1 MCDETNMT
9 EAGAERDRLKKP
21 TKSVCVYD
29 CRPDSSDALARTL
42 DIANVDYK
50 GFLQALKQEFSLST
64 NDTFVI
70 STTDRREIDEELYK
84 ELVDGKTLHLFK
96 SVSQELSVATQE
108 RIEYL
113 PHYHTLVQCGM
124 YEYYASEGQKALPY
138 AFAELIDN
146 ALSATAKNTGIRR
159 IEIRLLFDESQGG
172 PAVVVMDNGC
182 GMTSKQLNN
191 WAVYRLSKFIRENDM
206 FHSEK
211 PGYVR
216 PSPVP
221 RSLNSDI
228 SYFGVGGKQAVFYIG
243 QSVRMI
249 SKPAGSPDVHEFV
262 MSKEDFERKELNRED
277 IYSGFI
283 RNRKPGDCSHVNV
296 SEEQF
301 LQSIVIEEDGKESF
315 TAVVITGIQPEHVVY
330 LKQYFTLWT
339 RELAHTYHYY
349 IHGID
354 GNDKKKM
361 RKTDHFSNIDIQI
374 SLFERS
380 PRMPR
385 VVNLRD
391 VDNDMQTL
399 YVNSSAST
407 FEFKATG
414 TRDSLVEGLI
424 RYHPFLYDRETYP
437 VDPYAASAGPLEDED
452 EDCVVL
458 NPEGR
463 GKRPIFECFWNGR
476 LIPYTS
482 VSEFEWCKR
491 PKKPGAVP
499 SECYNRISGVLFAND
514 RFQVSTNKL
523 TFMDLELQLRDKE
536 TIFTRV
542 HNGQEQR
549 VKIERE
555 FTNWLKE
562 CHERFDKQVMFQGFQ
577 GVMTREDVPKRLQ
590 SPWAKFQAIKWDG
603 KTYKKGQFV
612 KSVKTQPILF
622 GSVVQF
628 LLYGDYEDDVYATGG
643 HVQIALEPKDLYD
656 EQRII
661 PIFKID
667 RQATAKA
674 IKEHIENELAK
685 LPERLKVTWP
695 KGNDWAEKDARP
707 AGTPLG
713 PIKVDILN
721 KNGETMSRLPVAGN
735 SKKLS
740 VDLKIIWHSP
750 KGDVQINS
758 YIGVHSAK
766 WEYWFKTMENL
777 TKLGTYTLHLQTV
790 LSDSHSNE
798 WAGKRLPN
806 YTLNFSIKE
815 GEAVSFMLDVISS
828 PVYVGVPFNI
838 PLNFKDEFE
847 YPTQP
852 PCDIKPQLEC
862 SSLKLSYEGI
872 AFGTTSVIRNVRVM
886 GKISLQSKMYT
897 LKVHIPGLKQNSQSL
912 QILLQPGPPHT
923 LLVFPDEDVLS
934 VENGT
939 PANFRVE
946 VHDEYQNIT
955 THPKLTVRCQL
966 LGAPDLP
973 VDVVDCSNTG
983 SGLMLTKP
991 LLLKTVNP
999 EQILTAKFNIP
1010 NNRTVVCVERQLR
1023 ILPSSRISRLE
1034 VYRQEEGSDDVMV
1047 IKNSE
1052 RIDWTAGDTLGSL
1065 HFRLYDEGNRLVSL
1079 LPKLTS
1085 KIKVNWTAELHAE
1098 ELSQGKL
1105 PHVCVPSQAQ
1115 GEHFCNVS
1123 FHDQHTVNMSFIIVP
1138 RPDEPERLRV
1148 NLSESTVK
1156 MGEILS
1162 GNIYVE
1168 VIDQYGNKTDCLN
1181 AESVKTLSVSANDLD
1196 KKALAIEWKAS
1207 IGRLSVSGVR
1217 FEAGSLGPR
1226 ELCFKYQDMKE
1237 FVRIEVTAG
1246 PPAKIILLEKPEI
1259 PFQVMNGHGLG
1270 TPLVMQLCDEW
1281 GNPSPDQRVEIGM
1294 KNLSSQMKVKS
1305 SVMSQPVDS
1314 EGKACFIL
1322 ERITGAKGEH
1332 HLEFLGSFSRKGIPG
1347 PIIRL
1352 NVIPDPNKPVDLCI
1366 EYDSTATLCA
1376 GDVFPVFTVVVMS
1389 EEGGPVRNI
1398 SPANLSMLLWKGI
1411 ASGSY
1416 PPPEASTLKCSKR
1429 KDTEKD
1435 ECFCFRDK
1443 QIPEL
1448 AGKYVVQFVL
1458 ALDKTKCLWSKQIA
1472 LNVVPNKAMKLAPET
1487 PPSTPVVSNS
1497 NIRANRT
1504 LLDSL
1509 NLKIMDQYDN
1519 AAGEGIDG
1527 KVVVTVEG
1535 PGDIVVPLFEN
1546 GDKSLSYSLTNGET
1560 LITDLV
1566 LLENSPGVDG
1576 AEYILQFHP
1585 EIQQTS
1591 VTIAPYSLP
1600 FRFCNDAEYQKVVA
1614 SLSKKKDS
1622 LSRTILMYKEFFETN
1637 EELKSE
1643 LERQVQDATHKQ
1655 NELKPELMKSGLDI
1669 SELTTESAIEK
1680 VINAKKAILTKME
1693 IQPRRKCSIPDPFKG
1708 SPHVLG
1714 KVAHLAQV
1722 EDDDAAKVISWH
1734 ILGDMDCVVTE
1745 TTIAA
1750 KKIYDDT
1757 QGRQQVIPL
1766 ETVFWRPNDRPLP
1779 HIRNG
1784 LPLFHPLG
1792 NPVFVKDLLI
1802 FPEHTESCNKVF
1814 ATLLGD
1820 TILIDDL
1827 DSANDY
1833 RRGVVQ
1839 NKMQCPTL
1847 LTRQGERIRSN
1858 GKFGGMQNKV
1868 PSIEKLRGQV
1878 FGAPL
1883 PKEYHHTCH
1892 QIVLLQQY
1900 CVAMKKASDVLSEY
1914 KSHLEKL
1921 QSPQMK
1927 QKRQELN
1934 QQREDLEELEKTL
1947 ARTPEKMSYAAR
1959 VKRSLEPETTVPSV
1973 PPKRNRRK
1981 SCKLDS

>member
-9 EAGAERDRLKKP
+9 EAGAERDRFKKP
-21 TKSVCVYD
+21 SKSVCVYD

-42 DIANVDYK
+42 DIANVDYN

-64 NDTFVI
+64 NETFVI
-70 STTDRREIDEELYK
+70 STTDRREIDEELYIFK
-84 ELVDGKTLHLFK
+84 NDFHVLIWICMCFDETEELVDGKTLHLLK
-96 SVSQELSVATQE
+96 SVNQELSVATQE

-211 PGYVR
+211 PGYER

-296 SEEQF
+296 IEEQF
-301 LQSIVIEEDGKESF
+301 LRSIVIEEDAKESF

-330 LKQYFTLWT
+330 LKQYFSLWT

-354 GNDKKKM
+354 GNDKRKI

-380 PRMPR
+380 PRIPV

-399 YVNSSAST
+399 YVSSSAST
-407 FEFKATG
+407 FEFKAIG
-414 TRDSLVEGLI
+414 ARDSLVEGLI

-458 NPEGR
+458 NSEGR
-463 GKRPIFECFWNGR
+463 GKQPIFECFWNGR

-628 LLYGDYEDDVYATGG
+628 LLYGDHEDDVYATGG

-674 IKEHIENELAK
+674 IKEHIDNELAK
-685 LPERLKVTWP
+685 LPEQLKVMWP
-695 KGNDWAEKDARP
+695 KGNDWAENDARP

-721 KNGETMSRLPVAGN
+721 KNGETKSRLPVAGN

-750 KGDVQINS
+750 KGDVPINS
-758 YIGVHSAK
+758 FIGVHSAK
-766 WEYWFKTMENL
+766 WEYWFKAM
-777 TKLGTYTLHLQTV
+777 
-790 LSDSHSNE
+790 
-798 WAGKRLPN
+798 
-806 YTLNFSIKE
+806 E
-815 GEAVSFMLDVISS
+815 GEAVSFMLDIISS
-828 PVYVGVPFNI
+828 PVHVGVPFNI
-838 PLNFKDEFE
+838 PLNFRDEFE

-852 PCDIKPQLEC
+852 PCDIKLQLEC

-886 GKISLQSKMYT
+886 GKISHQSK
-897 LKVHIPGLKQNSQSL
+897 
-912 QILLQPGPPHT
+912 
-923 LLVFPDEDVLS
+923 
-934 VENGT
+934 
-939 PANFRVE
+939 
-946 VHDEYQNIT
+946 
-955 THPKLTVRCQL
+955 L

-999 EQILTAKFNIP
+999 EQVLTAKFNIP
-1010 NNRTVVCVERQLR
+1010 NNRTVACVERQLR

-1047 IKNSE
+1047 IQNSE
-1052 RIDWTAGDTLGSL
+1052 RIDWT
-1065 HFRLYDEGNRLVSL
+1065 
-1079 LPKLTS
+1079 
-1085 KIKVNWTAELHAE
+1085 VNWTAELNAN
-1098 ELSQGKL
+1098 ELSRGKL
-1105 PHVCVPSQAQ
+1105 PHLCVPSQAQ
-1115 GEHFCNVS
+1115 REYFCNVS
-1123 FHDQHTVNMSFIIVP
+1123 FHDRHTVNMSFIIVP

-1162 GNIYVE
+1162 GNTYVE

-1196 KKALAIEWKAS
+1196 KEALAIEWKAS

-1217 FEAGSLGPR
+1217 FKAGSIGPR

-1259 PFQVMNGHGLG
+1259 PFQVINGHGLD

-1294 KNLSSQMKVKS
+1294 KNLSSLIKVKS

-1332 HLEFLGSFSRKGIPG
+1332 HLEFLGSFSRNGIPG
-1347 PIIRL
+1347 PIISL
-1352 NVIPDPNKPVDLCI
+1352 NVIPDPNKPVKLCI
-1366 EYDSTATLCA
+1366 EYDSAATLCA
-1376 GDVFPVFTVVVMS
+1376 GDVFPVFTVVVLS
-1389 EEGGPVRNI
+1389 EEGGP
-1398 SPANLSMLLWKGI
+1398 
-1411 ASGSY
+1411 
-1416 PPPEASTLKCSKR
+1416 
-1429 KDTEKD
+1429 
-1435 ECFCFRDK
+1435 
-1443 QIPEL
+1443 
-1448 AGKYVVQFVL
+1448 
-1458 ALDKTKCLWSKQIA
+1458 IA
-1472 LNVVPNKAMKLAPET
+1472 LNVVPNKAVKLAPET

-1546 GDKSLSYSLTNGET
+1546 GDKSLSYSLINGET
-1560 LITDLV
+1560 PITDLV

-1600 FRFCNDAEYQKVVA
+1600 FRFCNDAEYQKFVA
-1614 SLSKKKDS
+1614 TLSKKKDS

-1643 LERQVQDATHKQ
+1643 LQRQVQDATHKQ

-1669 SELTTESAIEK
+1669 SKLTT
-1680 VINAKKAILTKME
+1680 
-1693 IQPRRKCSIPDPFKG
+1693 
-1708 SPHVLG
+1708 
-1714 KVAHLAQV
+1714 VAHLAQV

-1745 TTIAA
+1745 TTSAA

-1766 ETVFWRPNDRPLP
+1766 ETVFWRPNDRCYIGSMAVSNELC
-1779 HIRNG
+1779 
-1784 LPLFHPLG
+1784 
-1792 NPVFVKDLLI
+1792 VF
-1802 FPEHTESCNKVF
+1802 F

-1833 RRGVVQ
+1833 RRQVVQ

-1858 GKFGGMQNKV
+1858 GKFGGLQNKA

-1892 QIVLLQQY
+1892 QIGLLQQY
-1900 CVAMKKASDVLSEY
+1900 CVAMKKASDVRSEY
-1914 KSHLEKL
+1914 NSHVENL

-1927 QKRQELN
+1927 QKQQEHN
-1934 QQREDLEELEKTL
+1934 QQREELKELEKTL

-1959 VKRSLEPETTVPSV
+1959 VKRSLEPETPEPSV
-1973 PPKRNRRK
+1973 PPKRIRRK
-1981 SCKLDS
+1981 SYKLGKSIVI

>member
-9 EAGAERDRLKKP
+9 ETGAERDRLKKP
-21 TKSVCVYD
+21 SKSVCVYD
-29 CRPDSSDALARTL
+29 CRPDRSAAPARTL
-42 DIANVDYK
+42 DIVNTDYN
-50 GFLQALKQEFSLST
+50 GFLQALRQEFSLST
-64 NDTFVI
+64 NETFVI

-84 ELVDGKTLHLFK
+84 ELVDGKTLHLLK
-96 SVSQELSVATQE
+96 SVNQELSMATQE

-124 YEYYASEGQKALPY
+124 YEYYASEGQKALPF

-146 ALSATAKNTGIRR
+146 ALSATGKNTGIRR

-191 WAVYRLSKFIRENDM
+191 WAVYRLSKFIRENDT

-211 PGYVR
+211 PGYER

-262 MSKEDFERKELNRED
+262 MSKEDFERKELNKED

-315 TAVVITGIQPEHVVY
+315 TAVVITGIQTEHVTY
-330 LKQYFTLWT
+330 LKQNFSLWT

-349 IHGID
+349 IHGVD
-354 GNDKKKM
+354 GNDKRKM

-380 PRMPR
+380 TRIPR

-399 YVNSSAST
+399 YVNSSVST

-414 TRDSLVEGLI
+414 ARDSLVEGLI

-437 VDPYAASAGPLEDED
+437 VDPYISSAGPSEDED

-476 LIPYTS
+476 LIPYTT

-491 PKKPGAVP
+491 PKKGVVP
-499 SECYNRISGVLFAND
+499 LECYNRISGVLFAND

-523 TFMDLELQLRDKE
+523 TFMDLELQLNDKE

-549 VKIERE
+549 VKIQRE
-555 FTNWLKE
+555 FTVWLKE
-562 CHERFDKQVMFQGFQ
+562 CHERFDKQVMFQGFL
-577 GVMTREDVPKRLQ
+577 GAKTREDVPKRLQ
-590 SPWAKFQAIKWDG
+590 SPWARFQAIKWDG
-603 KTYKKGQFV
+603 KTYKKGQLV

-622 GSVVQF
+622 GSIVQF
-628 LLYGDYEDDVYATGG
+628 LLYGDHEGDVYATGG
-643 HVQIALEPKDLYD
+643 HVEITLEPKELYN

-667 RQATAKA
+667 RLVTTTA
-674 IKEHIENELAK
+674 IKENIENELAK
-685 LPERLKVTWP
+685 LPDRLRVTWP
-695 KGNDWAEKDARP
+695 EGNAWVENDARP
-707 AGTPLG
+707 AGTPMG
-713 PIKVDILN
+713 PIKVEVLN
-721 KNGETMSRLPVAGN
+721 KNGESMSRLPVAGN
-735 SKKLS
+735 SKKLWI
-740 VDLKIIWHSP
+740 DLKVIWHSP

-758 YIGVHSAK
+758 HIGVHSSK

-777 TKLGTYTLHLQTV
+777 SKLGLYTLHLQTV
-790 LSDSHSNE
+790 LSDNSSSE

-806 YTLNFSIKE
+806 HTLNFSIKE
-815 GEAVSFMLDVISS
+815 GEAVSFMLGNISS
-828 PVYVGVPFNI
+828 PVHVGVPFSI
-838 PLNFKDEFE
+838 PLEFRDEFD

-852 PCDIKPQLEC
+852 PCGIKPQLEC

-872 AFGTTSVIRNVRVM
+872 AFGTTSVIKNVRAM
-886 GKISLQSKMYT
+886 GKISHQSEMYT
-897 LKVHIPGLKQNSQSL
+897 VKVHIPGLKQNNQSL

-923 LLVFPDEDVLS
+923 LEVFPDGVLS
-934 VENGT
+934 LENGT

-955 THPKLTVRCQL
+955 TLPKLAVRCQL
-966 LGAPDLP
+966 LGAPDLS

-991 LLLKTVNP
+991 LFLKTVNT
-999 EQILTAKFNIP
+999 EQILTAKFSIP
-1010 NNRTVVCVERQLR
+1010 SHKTVACVERQLR
-1023 ILPSSRISRLE
+1023 ILPSSRIARLE

-1047 IKNSE
+1047 LQNSE
-1052 RIDWTAGDTLGSL
+1052 RINWTAGDTLGNL

-1085 KIKVNWTAELHAE
+1085 KIKVSWTPAVNAE

-1105 PHVCVPSQAQ
+1105 PHLCVPTQAQ
-1115 GEHFCNVS
+1115 KEHFYTVS
-1123 FHDQHTVNMSFIIVP
+1123 FHDQHPVNMSFFIVP
-1138 RPDEPERLRV
+1138 RPDEPERLRI
-1148 NLSESTVK
+1148 NLSKSTVK
-1156 MGEILS
+1156 MGEFLS
-1162 GNIYVE
+1162 GSIHVE

-1196 KKALAIEWKAS
+1196 KEALAIEWQAS
-1207 IGRLSVSGVR
+1207 IGKLSVCRVR
-1217 FEAGSLGPR
+1217 FMAGSLGPR
-1226 ELCFKYQDMKE
+1226 ELCFKYQDIKE
-1237 FVRIEVTAG
+1237 LVQIEITEG

-1259 PFQVMNGHGLG
+1259 PFQVMNGQGLD

-1281 GNPSPDQRVEIGM
+1281 GNPSPDQRFVIMM
-1294 KNLSSQMKVKS
+1294 KNLSPQLKIKS
-1305 SVMSQPVDS
+1305 SVTSQPVDS
-1314 EGKACFIL
+1314 EGKACFVL
-1322 ERITGAKGEH
+1322 ESISGPKGEH
-1332 HLEFLGSFSRKGIPG
+1332 QLEFRGSFGRKAIPG
-1347 PIIRL
+1347 PVVRV
-1352 NVIPDPNKPVDLCI
+1352 NVIPDPNKPVKLCI
-1366 EYDSTATLCA
+1366 EYDNTATLCA
-1376 GDVFPVFTVVVMS
+1376 GDVFPVFTVIVMS

-1398 SPANLSMLLWKGI
+1398 CPANLSMLLWKGM
-1411 ASGSY
+1411 ASGSG
-1416 PPPEASTLKCSKR
+1416 PPSAASALKCSKR

-1458 ALDKTKCLWSKQIA
+1458 ALEKTKHLWSKQIA

-1497 NIRANRT
+1497 TIRANRT

-1509 NLKIMDQYDN
+1509 YLKIMDQYDN

-1527 KVVVTVEG
+1527 KVVVTLKG
-1535 PGDIVVPLFEN
+1535 TGDMVVPLFEN
-1546 GDKSLSYSLTNGET
+1546 GDKSLSYNLTNGET
-1560 LITDLV
+1560 IITDLV
-1566 LLENSPGVDG
+1566 LLENSPGLDG
-1576 AEYILQFHP
+1576 AEYILQFRP
-1585 EIQQTS
+1585 EIHQTS
-1591 VTIAPYSLP
+1591 VTITPYSLP
-1600 FRFCNDAEYQKVVA
+1600 FRFCNDAEYQKVVVT
-1614 SLSKKKDS
+1614 LSKKKDH
-1622 LSRTILMYKEFFETN
+1622 LSKTISMYREIFDTN
-1637 EELKSE
+1637 QQLKSE
-1643 LERQVQDATHKQ
+1643 LECQVRDASHKL
-1655 NELKPELMKSGLDI
+1655 NELKPELTKSGLDI
-1669 SELTTESAIEK
+1669 SELTTVSSIENL
-1680 VINAKKAILTKME
+1680 INAKKAILTKMKN
-1693 IQPRRKCSIPDPFKG
+1693 QPRRKCSIPDPFKG
-1708 SPHVLG
+1708 NPHVLG
-1714 KVAHLAQV
+1714 KVAHLAYV

-1745 TTIAA
+1745 TTSAA

-1757 QGRQQVIPL
+1757 LGRQQVIPL

-1784 LPLFHPLG
+1784 SSLFHPLG
-1792 NPVFVKDLLI
+1792 NPVFVKDLLT
-1802 FPEHTESCNKVF
+1802 FPEHEESCNKVF

-1827 DSANDY
+1827 DSANHY

-1858 GKFGGMQNKV
+1858 GKFGGLQNKA
-1868 PSIEKLRGQV
+1868 PSIDKLRGQV

-1883 PKEYHHTCH
+1883 PKEYYHTCL
-1892 QIVLLQQY
+1892 QKELLQQY
-1900 CVAMKKASDVLSEY
+1900 CVAMQKASGVQSEY
-1914 KSHLEKL
+1914 SNYLQYL
-1921 QSPQMK
+1921 QSPQMQ
-1927 QKRQELN
+1927 QKRQEL
-1934 QQREDLEELEKTL
+1934 QQQEKELRELEKTL
-1947 ARTPEKMSYAAR
+1947 ARTPEKTSLAVR
-1959 VKRSLEPETTVPSV
+1959 VKRSLEPETPEPSV
-1973 PPKRNRRK
+1973 PHKRIRRK
-1981 SCKLDS
+1981 PCKLDS